1 MKVIIGP
8 LGRQDVSVTSG
19 AQVNVLQ
26 EDAAIT
32 AGSNANAISLQAA
45 NVYALVVYTTQ
56 EITLRIYRAAHDNA
70 GLRPTQSVTV
80 AAGDSYSLEV
90 AGNAM
95 NYFAVT
101 AQATS
106 TTAAVSADFVA
117 KVYP

>member
-8 LGRQDVSVTSG
+8 LGRQAVSVTSG

-26 EDAAIT
+26 DVTIT
-32 AGSNANAISLQAA
+32 AGSLTGAISLQAA

-56 EITLRIYRAAHDNA
+56 EITLRIYRGIDANA
-70 GLRPTQSVTV
+70 GLRASQSVTV
-80 AAGDSYSLEV
+80 AAGATYTYEV

-95 NYFAVT
+95 AYLAVT

-106 TTAAVSADFVA
+106 TTADVSADFVA

>member
-8 LGRQDVSVTSG
+8 LGRQAVSVTSG

-26 EDAAIT
+26 DATIT
-32 AGSNANAISLQAA
+32 AGSLANAISLQAA
-45 NVYALVVYTTQ
+45 NVYSLVVYTTQ
-56 EITLRIYRAAHDNA
+56 EITLRIYRGNDSNA
-70 GLRPTQSVTV
+70 GLRPTQSATV

-90 AGNAM
+90 AGNAT
-95 NYFAVT
+95 NYIAVT

>member
-8 LGRQDVSVTSG
+8 LGRQAVSVTSG
-19 AQVNVLQ
+19 AHVNVLQ
-26 EDAAIT
+26 DAAIT

-56 EITLRIYRAAHDNA
+56 EITLRIYRSAGDNA
-70 GLRPTQSVTV
+70 GLRATQSVTV

-95 NYFAVT
+95 SHFAVT